1 MIYMK
6 ALSSKKITIYALF
19 TAASIL
25 FGYVEYLLP
34 LNFIA
39 PGVKLG
45 MANGIFLVLLLS
57 GNFGAA
63 FIINVVRILLSALLF
78 ATPFSLLFSLSA
90 GIVSSLFMWVL
101 SKSKRVGFI
110 GISVAG
116 GAAHNITQLLIAR
129 LTVGGGVW
137 FYTPFLLV
145 TGLIAGMAVG
155 FLSWLVFGRIK
166 NLFKKI

>member
-6 ALSSKKITIYALF
+6 ALSSKKITVYAFL
-19 TAASIL
+19 TATSIL

-39 PGVKLG
+39 PGIKLG
-45 MANGIFLVLLLS
+45 MANGIFLILLLS
-57 GNFGAA
+57 GKFGAA

-90 GIVSSLFMWVL
+90 GIVSSVFMWIL
-101 SKSKRVGFI
+101 SRSKKVGVI

-116 GAAHNITQLLIAR
+116 GAVHNITQLFIAR
-129 LTVGGGVW
+129 LTIGSGVW
-137 FYTPFLLV
+137 FYTPFLLIA
-145 TGLIAGMAVG
+145 GLIAGMAVG
-155 FLSWLVFGRIK
+155 FLSWFIFGRIK
-166 NLFKKI
+166 NYLEKM